1 MTCFYFFFPLKN
13 FFIISK
19 TREVICRCFACLPVY
34 FYRHSRFPFGR
45 HTKVTRTASSL
56 PWANDINTRL
66 PVDTKVVDSPV
77 GMVDGLDGSTPHR

>member
-45 HTKVTRTASSL
+45 HTKVTRTAAL
-56 PWANDINTRL
+56 PRADNI
-66 PVDTKVVDSPV
+66 DTGLSVNAKVVDSPV